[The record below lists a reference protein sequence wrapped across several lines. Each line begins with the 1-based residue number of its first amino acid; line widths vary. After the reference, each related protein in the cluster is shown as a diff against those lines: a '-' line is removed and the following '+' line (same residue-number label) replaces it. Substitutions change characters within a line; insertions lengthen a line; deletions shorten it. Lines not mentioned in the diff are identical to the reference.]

1 MKVAVFA
8 GTYVD
13 TKMGSDLLEKNNFE
27 TILYPISQNP
37 KEQSK
42 LQFYS
47 VEELTNIVKEKIEDA
62 KENGAAKIFIY
73 CNSLSVAID
82 LKYLRE
88 STGME
93 IITPIDVYKNLD
105 KKYKN
110 IAIIAANSKS
120 AFKIDQILCE
130 EEFRNIVAIGN
141 LTLVEAIED
150 KLSPEE
156 IVKLLALDK
165 LAHYFNEIKREKL
178 DLIILGCTHFP
189 YIKKEL
195 ENLTNIKILDPAA
208 EMIKML
214 GE

>member
-1 MKVAVFA
+1 MILRWVQ
-8 GTYVD
+8 TYLR
-13 TKMGSDLLEKNNFE
+13 K
-27 TILYPISQNP
+27 TILKQFYILFQNP

-62 KENGAAKIFIY
+62 KENGAEKIFIY

-156 IVKLLALDK
+156 ITKLLALDK
-165 LAHYFNEIKREKL
+165 LALYFNEIKREKL

-189 YIKKEL
+189 YIKGEL
-195 ENLTNIKILDPAA
+195 EKLTDIKILDPAA

>member
-27 TILYPISQNP
+27 TILYPISKNP

-62 KENGAAKIFIY
+62 KENGAEKIFIY

-88 STGME
+88 TTGM
-93 IITPIDVYKNLD
+93 
-105 KKYKN
+105 
-110 IAIIAANSKS
+110 
-120 AFKIDQILCE
+120 
-130 EEFRNIVAIGN
+130 
-141 LTLVEAIED
+141 
-150 KLSPEE
+150 
-156 IVKLLALDK
+156 
-165 LAHYFNEIKREKL
+165 
-178 DLIILGCTHFP
+178 
-189 YIKKEL
+189 
-195 ENLTNIKILDPAA
+195 
-208 EMIKML
+208 
-214 GE
+214 

>member
-27 TILYPISQNP
+27 TILYPISKNP

-62 KENGAAKIFIY
+62 KENGAEKIFIY

-88 STGME
+88 TTGME

-150 KLSPEE
+150 KLNPEE
-156 IVKLLALDK
+156 IIKLLALDK
-165 LAHYFNEIKREKL
+165 LADYFNEIEREKL

-189 YIKKEL
+189 YIMKEL
-195 ENLTNIKILDPAA
+195 EKLTDIKILDPAA

>member
-62 KENGAAKIFIY
+62 KENGAEKIFIY

-150 KLSPEE
+150 KLNPEE
-156 IVKLLALDK
+156 IIKLLALDK

-195 ENLTNIKILDPAA
+195 EKLTDIKILDPAA

>member
-62 KENGAAKIFIY
+62 RENGAEKIFIY

-150 KLSPEE
+150 KLKPEE
-156 IVKLLALDK
+156 IIKLLALDK
-165 LAHYFNEIKREKL
+165 LADYFNEIKREKL

-189 YIKKEL
+189 YIKEEL
-195 ENLTNIKILDPAA
+195 EKLTDIKILDPAA

>member
-62 KENGAAKIFIY
+62 KENGAEKIFIY

-93 IITPIDVYKNLD
+93 IITPVDVYKNLD

-156 IVKLLALDK
+156 IIKLLALDK

-189 YIKKEL
+189 YIKEEL
-195 ENLTNIKILDPAA
+195 EKLTDIKILDPAA